1 MVSKTDAAATSD
13 SQSDA
18 PAQAQAPAPAQA
30 PAKPPQRGVIKAL
43 RLHLEAS
50 LLPGDAPVDKAAL
63 DEAATWLLAAAATR
77 APGQSIVQ
85 IESATGERRHLRI
98 AIVNDDMPF
107 LVDSAAATIAAQG
120 VAIDR
125 LLHPVAKVERD
136 AAGSIAALSNPT
148 QGKPTPAK
156 NGARESLIY
165 IETPRVD
172 ARQRRE
178 LLEALQA
185 TLADVH
191 AAVNDWPP
199 MQGAMAA
206 DAERAGAVDAE
217 AGALLGWLG
226 GGMLTQLGHLTRHRD
241 GTTTDRHGICR
252 ASARDLL
259 AEVSYDRAFDWF
271 DRHEAGGTP
280 QGLLAIKANVH
291 ARVHRT
297 SPLDLFIVPL
307 REGGKI
313 TALSIHAGLW
323 TSAALNAR
331 PHEVPV
337 LRRMVTDI
345 TAQAGFDPAGHNG
358 KALVHAFASLPN
370 DLLTAFDPA
379 RVAELVTTKMV
390 LIDRPRPRLVM
401 VRSMLE
407 RHVFAFVW
415 LPRDQLSTDVRLQ
428 IQAMLL
434 DSPGAALLDWSLEVE
449 SSSLALLRFL
459 IDVRACA
466 DMPDDAAIETQLVD
480 LLRGWNEA
488 VATHLA
494 KGEDEGRAATL
505 AARYAGAFPTG
516 YRLTY
521 GADEAARD
529 IAKLRTLA
537 VAEGEAARAV
547 RLYRLNGDGP
557 DTLRLKVYIIG
568 GALALSDAVPALE
581 HFGFRVAAE
590 VPTFLTDPSLGS
602 IHDFILTVPPAREAS
617 TLLDR
622 AALIE
627 DALAEVLNAVA
638 EDDPFN
644 RLIPAA
650 GLAPR
655 SANWMRAIYRYLRQ
669 TGVSYTIYTVVDAL
683 VAAPQVTRAMI
694 DLFTARHDPAFEGD
708 RDEAIAAAQSAFTRG
723 LAKVTAIN
731 DDRLLRLYRA
741 VIDAVLRT
749 NAFAPAAAEA
759 LAFKIDSH
767 RVPGLPQP
775 LPWREIFVY
784 SRRVEGI
791 HLRSG
796 AVARGGLRWSDR
808 RDDFRTEVLGLMKAQ
823 RVKNAVIVPTGAK
836 GGFYPKQL
844 PSPAIDREG
853 WAAEGRAS
861 YEIFIRT
868 LLSIT
873 DNIVGGRVVHPEAVQ
888 VWDGEDPYFVVA
900 ADKGTAT
907 YSDIANGIAQA
918 HDFWLDDAF
927 ASGGSNGYDHKA
939 MGITARGAWVSVQRH
954 FREMGID
961 VQTQSITVAGCGDMS
976 GDVFG
981 NGMLLSKALKLVAAF
996 DHRHIFIDP
1005 APDPLASW
1013 KERKRMFELP
1023 RSSWEDY
1030 DASLISKGGGVFA
1043 RSAKTIKL
1051 PKQAREV
1058 LGIDAKVI
1066 EPETLISAILRAPV
1080 DLMWFGGIGTYVK
1093 APQENNIQV
1102 GDPANDGLRVD
1113 ATEVRARVIGEG
1125 ANLGVT
1131 QAGRIAFS
1139 LAGAKGFGGRINTDF
1154 IDNSAGVDCSD
1165 NEVNIKI
1172 ALAAATASGKL
1183 APKKRNTLLA
1193 AMTDEVAALVLE
1205 DNRLQALALSVA
1217 ESVGA
1222 AATPAYIRLIERLEE
1237 VSDFDRRTEGLAD
1250 GETLSRRAADGQGL
1264 TRPELAVLLSSAKL
1278 ALQSAIE
1285 ASGLP
1290 DDPVLEPVLLARFP
1304 SAMRKPYA
1312 AAIRGHR
1319 LRSEM
1324 IATSL
1329 SNRMVNRLGM
1339 VHPFE
1344 LAEEEGVGLADV
1356 AAAFVVAERLFGLEP
1371 LWRELDTADI
1381 PEAARLALFDRLAA
1395 AVGNLMSDVLRTAS
1409 GKVAAGAMI
1418 TELQEGVAAL
1428 VAGRDELLTDEPR
1441 ARSRALRDSFVAVGA
1456 TEALAAKVANLFDF
1470 DGAVGLAQGAL
1481 ATGIETKLLTHAF
1494 TDIGT
1499 LLGLDWAQGTAAYM
1513 SPSDVW
1519 ERLLVSGLARDFQQM
1534 RIEFLRRLMRR
1545 KAGAEDPRGAVAAW
1559 AERNAQG
1566 VAQFR
1571 AMIARAQARPPVGAA
1586 MLAQIASQARN
1597 LLER

>member
-1 MVSKTDAAATSD
+1 MGSKTVAAA
-13 SQSDA
+13 A
-18 PAQAQAPAPAQA
+18 PNSMG
-30 PAKPPQRGVIKAL
+30 RTLIKAL
-43 RLHLEAS
+43 RLQLEAS
-50 LLPGDAPVDKAAL
+50 LLPGDAPVGKAEL

-77 APGQSIVQ
+77 APGQSLVQ
-85 IESATGERRHLRI
+85 LESATGQRRHLRI
-98 AIVNDDMPF
+98 AIINDDKPF
-107 LVDSAAATIAAQG
+107 LVDSVAATIAALG
-120 VAIDR
+120 LGIDR
-125 LLHPVAKVERD
+125 LLHPVVPVERD
-136 AAGSIAALSNPT
+136 ADGAITAIGKAG
-148 QGKPTPAK
+148 G
-156 NGARESLIY
+156 RESLIY

-178 LLEALQA
+178 LLEALQT
-185 TLADVH
+185 TLADVQ
-191 AAVNDWPP
+191 AAVSDWP
-199 MQGAMAA
+199 QLQAAMNA
-206 DAERAGAVDAE
+206 DAAQAEAIDAE
-217 AGALLGWLG
+217 AAALLAWLG
-226 GGMLTQLGHLTRHRD
+226 GGLLTQLGHLTRQRN
-241 GTTTDRHGICR
+241 GTTTDRMGICR
-252 ASARDLL
+252 TSASELL
-259 AEVSYDRAFDWF
+259 AEVSYERAFEWF
-271 DRHEAGGTP
+271 DRHEASGTP
-280 QGLLAIKANVH
+280 KALLAIKSNVH
-291 ARVHRT
+291 ARVHRA
-297 SPLDLFIVPL
+297 SPLDLFIVPV
-307 REGGKI
+307 RDGATI

-331 PHEVPV
+331 PGEVPV
-337 LRRMVTDI
+337 LRAMVGDI
-345 TAQAGFDPAGHNG
+345 TAKLGFDPAGHNG
-358 KALVHAFASLPN
+358 KALVHAFTSLPN

-379 RVAELVTTKMV
+379 RVADLVTAKMV
-390 LIDRPRPRLVM
+390 LIDRPRPRLIM
-401 VRSMLE
+401 VRATLE

-434 DSPGAALLDWSLEVE
+434 ATPGAALLDWSLEVE

-466 DMPDDAAIETQLVD
+466 DLPDDASIEAKLVD

-494 KGEDEGRAATL
+494 ANEDEGRAAAL
-505 AARYAGAFPTG
+505 AARYAPAFPTG
-516 YRLTY
+516 YRLAY
-521 GADEAARD
+521 GPQEAARD
-529 IAKLRTLA
+529 IARLRTLA
-537 VAEGEAARAV
+537 VAEGEAARDTRAV
-547 RLYRLNGDGP
+547 RLYRLDGDGA
-557 DTLRLKVYIIG
+557 DTLRLKVYITRG
-568 GALALSDAVPALE
+568 SLALSDAVPALE
-581 HFGFRVAAE
+581 NFGFRVAAE
-590 VPTFLTDPSLGS
+590 IPTFLTDPALGS
-602 IHDFILTVPPAREAS
+602 IHDFILTVPAGRDAS
-617 TLLDR
+617 ALLER

-627 DALAEVLNAVA
+627 GALAEVLNGTA

-650 GLAPR
+650 GLLPAE
-655 SANWMRAIYRYLRQ
+655 ANWLRAIYRYLRQ

-694 DLFTARHDPAFEGD
+694 GLFAARHDPAFAGD
-708 RDEAIAAAQSAFTRG
+708 REDAIAAALSAFTRG

-759 LAFKIDSH
+759 LAFKIDSSL
-767 RVPGLPQP
+767 VPNLPKP
-775 LPWREIFVY
+775 VPWREIFVY

-808 RDDFRTEVLGLMKAQ
+808 RDDFRTEILGLMKAQ

-861 YEIFIRT
+861 YELFIRT
-868 LLSIT
+868 LLSVT
-873 DNIVGGRVVHPEAVQ
+873 DNIVGGKVQHPQAVQ
-888 VWDGEDPYFVVA
+888 VLDGEDPYFVVA

-907 YSDIANGIAQA
+907 FSDIANGIAQA
-918 HDFWLDDAF
+918 SDFWLDDAF

-961 VQTQSITVAGCGDMS
+961 VQTDSITVAGCGDMS

-1005 APDPLASW
+1005 SPEPMSSW
-1013 KERKRMFELP
+1013 KERARMFALP

-1030 DASLISKGGGVFA
+1030 DASLISKGGGVFP
-1043 RSAKTIKL
+1043 RSAKVIKL
-1051 PKQAREV
+1051 SKQAREV
-1058 LGIDAKVI
+1058 LGIDAKEI
-1066 EPETLISAILRAPV
+1066 EPEALITAILKAPV

-1093 APQENNIQV
+1093 APTENNIQV

-1113 ATEVRARVIGEG
+1113 ATDVRARVIGEG

-1139 LAGAKGFGGRINTDF
+1139 MNGGRINTDF

-1183 APKKRNTLLA
+1183 SEKKRNTLLA
-1193 AMTDEVAALVLE
+1193 AMTDEVAAIVLE
-1205 DNRLQALALSVA
+1205 DNRLQALALSVS
-1217 ESVGA
+1217 ESGGA
-1222 AATPAYIRLIERLEE
+1222 GATASYVRLIERLEE

-1285 ASGLP
+1285 GSALP

-1304 SAMRKPYA
+1304 SAMRKTYA
-1312 AAIRGHR
+1312 DEIRGHR
-1319 LRSEM
+1319 LRREM

-1329 SNRMVNRLGM
+1329 SNRIVNRLGM

-1344 LAEEEGVGLADV
+1344 LAEEEGVGLAEV
-1356 AAAFVVAERLFGLEP
+1356 AAAFVVTERLFGLDP
-1371 LWRELDTADI
+1371 LWRELDVADI

-1418 TELQEGVAAL
+1418 GELAGGVTAL
-1428 VAGRDELLTDEPR
+1428 VAGREELLTAEPR
-1441 ARSRALRDSFVAVGA
+1441 ARSKALRESFIAHGA
-1456 TEALAAKVANLFDF
+1456 PEALAAKVANLFDF
-1470 DGAVGLAQGAL
+1470 DGAVGLSQAAL
-1481 ATGIETKLLTHAF
+1481 ASGIEAKQLTHAF

-1499 LLGLDWAQGTAAYM
+1499 LLGLDWAQGTAAHM

-1534 RIEFLRRLMRR
+1534 RIDFLRRQIAAGAGA
-1545 KAGAEDPRGAVAAW
+1545 KAGNTDPRGSVSQW
-1559 AERNAQG
+1559 AERNAG
-1566 VAQFR
+1566 AVTQFR
-1571 AMIARAQARPPVGAA
+1571 SMIARAQARPPVGAA

>member
-1 MVSKTDAAATSD
+1 MGSKTVAAA
-13 SQSDA
+13 A
-18 PAQAQAPAPAQA
+18 PKSPAS
-30 PAKPPQRGVIKAL
+30 PPSRPLIKAL
-43 RLHLEAS
+43 RRQLEAS
-50 LLPGDAPVDKAAL
+50 LLPGDAPARASDQKAAL
-63 DEAATWLLAAAATR
+63 DEAAEYLLGAAATR
-77 APGQSIVQ
+77 APGQALVQ
-85 IESATGERRHLRI
+85 LESTGGERRHLRI
-98 AIVNDDMPF
+98 AVINDDMPF
-107 LVDSAAATIAAQG
+107 LVDSVAATIAAQG
-120 VAIDR
+120 LGIDR
-125 LLHPVAKVERD
+125 MLHPVVPVQRD
-136 AAGSIAALSNPT
+136 AAGAITGLEAAGT
-148 QGKPTPAK
+148 
-156 NGARESLIY
+156 RESLIY

-172 ARQRRE
+172 ARQRRD
-178 LLEALQA
+178 LLDALHT
-185 TLADVH
+185 TLGDVH
-191 AAVNDWPP
+191 AAVSDWP
-199 MQGAMAA
+199 QLQAAMNA
-206 DAERAGAVDAE
+206 DAVRAQAVDAE
-217 AGALLGWLG
+217 AGALLAWLG
-226 GGMLTQLGHLTRHRD
+226 AGMLTQLGHLTRHRD
-241 GTTTDRHGICR
+241 GTITDRLGICT
-252 ASARDLL
+252 ASAQDLL
-259 AEVSYDRAFDWF
+259 AEISYDRAFDWF
-271 DRHEAGGTP
+271 DRQDAAGTP
-280 QGLLAIKANVH
+280 KALLAIKSNVH
-291 ARVHRT
+291 ARVHRA
-297 SPLDLFIVPL
+297 SPLDLFIVPV
-307 REGGKI
+307 REGGTI

-331 PHEVPV
+331 PGEVPV
-337 LRRMVTDI
+337 LRTMVTDL

-358 KALVHAFASLPN
+358 KALVHAFTSLPN

-379 RVAELVTTKMV
+379 RVADLVMTKMA
-390 LIDRPRPRLVM
+390 LIDRPRPRLIM

-434 DSPGAALLDWSLEVE
+434 AAPGAALLDWSLEVE

-459 IDVRACA
+459 IDVRAC
-466 DMPDDAAIETQLVD
+466 DDLPDDAVIEAQLAQM
-480 LLRGWNEA
+480 LRGWNET
-488 VATHLA
+488 VAGHLA
-494 KGEDEGRAATL
+494 DTEDAGRAAAL
-505 AARYAGAFPTG
+505 AARYAPAFPTG

-521 GADEAARD
+521 GPHEAARD

-537 VAEGEAARAV
+537 VAEGSAARAV
-547 RLYRLNGDGP
+547 RLYRLEGDGA
-557 DTLRLKVYIIG
+557 DTLRLKAYVLG
-568 GALALSDAVPALE
+568 GTLALSDAVPALE
-581 HFGFRVAAE
+581 NFGFRVAAE
-590 VPTFLTDPSLGS
+590 VPTFLTDASLGS
-602 IHDFILTVPPAREAS
+602 IHDFILTVPAGRDAEA
-617 TLLDR
+617 LLGR

-627 DALAEVLNAVA
+627 GALADVLNGVG

-655 SANWMRAIYRYLRQ
+655 EANWLRAIYRYLRQ

-683 VAAPQVTRAMI
+683 VAAPQVTAAMI
-694 DLFTARHDPAFEGD
+694 ALFAARHNPAFAGD
-708 RDEAIAAAQSAFTRG
+708 RDEAITAAQGAFTRG

-759 LAFKIDSH
+759 LAFKLESA
-767 RVPGLPQP
+767 RVPGLPKP

-784 SRRVEGI
+784 SVRVEGI

-796 AVARGGLRWSDR
+796 KVARGGLRWSDR

-853 WAAEGRAS
+853 WAAEGRAA

-868 LLSIT
+868 LLSVT
-873 DNIVGGRVVHPEAVQ
+873 DNIVDGTVVHPQAVE
-888 VWDGEDPYFVVA
+888 VLDGEDPYFVVA

-907 YSDIANGIAQA
+907 FSDIANGIAQGR
-918 HDFWLDDAF
+918 DFWLDDAF

-961 VQTQSITVAGCGDMS
+961 VQTQSVTVAGCGDMS

-1013 KERKRMFELP
+1013 KERARMFALP

-1030 DASLISKGGGVFA
+1030 DPALISKGGGVFP
-1043 RSAKTIKL
+1043 RTAKSIKL
-1051 PKQAREV
+1051 SKQAREV
-1058 LGIDAKVI
+1058 LGIDAKDI
-1066 EPETLISAILRAPV
+1066 EPEALITAILKAPV

-1093 APQENNIQV
+1093 AAHENNVAV
-1102 GDPANDGLRVD
+1102 GDPANDSLRVD
-1113 ATEVRARVIGEG
+1113 ATEMRARVIGEG

-1139 LAGAKGFGGRINTDF
+1139 LNGGRINTDF

-1183 APKKRNTLLA
+1183 SQKKRNTLLA
-1193 AMTDEVAALVLE
+1193 AMTDDVAALVLE
-1205 DNRLQALALSVA
+1205 DNRLQALALSIA
-1217 ESVGA
+1217 ESGGA
-1222 AATPAYIRLIERLEE
+1222 GATPAYVRLIERLEE
-1237 VSDFDRRTEGLAD
+1237 VGDFDRRTEGLAD
-1250 GETLSRRAADGQGL
+1250 GETLVRRAADGQGL

-1278 ALQSAIE
+1278 ALQAAIE
-1285 ASGLP
+1285 ASALP
-1290 DDPVLEPVLLARFP
+1290 DDPVLDDVLLARFP
-1304 SAMRKPYA
+1304 AAMRKAYSQE
-1312 AAIRGHR
+1312 IRAHR
-1319 LRSEM
+1319 LRREM

-1329 SNRMVNRLGM
+1329 SNRIVNRLGM

-1344 LAEEEGVGLADV
+1344 LAEEEGVGLAEV
-1356 AAAFVVAERLFGLEP
+1356 AAAFVVAERLFGLDP
-1371 LWRELDTADI
+1371 LWRELDGADI

-1418 TELQEGVAAL
+1418 GALGGGVTAL
-1428 VAGRDELLTDEPR
+1428 IAGREELLTAEPR
-1441 ARSRALRDSFVAVGA
+1441 ARSTVLRTSFAAMGSPDALS
-1456 TEALAAKVANLFDF
+1456 AKVANLFDF
-1470 DGAVGLAQGAL
+1470 DGAVGLAQAAL
-1481 ATGIETKLLTHAF
+1481 ASGMEAKLLTHAF
-1494 TDIGT
+1494 TDIGA
-1499 LLGLDWAQGTAAYM
+1499 LLGLDWAQGTAAHM
-1513 SPSDVW
+1513 SPSDIW

-1534 RIEFLRRLMRR
+1534 RIEFLRRQIADKTNS
-1545 KAGAEDPRGAVAAW
+1545 KAGKGDPRGAVADW
-1559 AERNAQG
+1559 AQRNAAG

-1571 AMIARAQARPPVGAA
+1571 KLIARAQARPPVGAA

>member
-1 MVSKTDAAATSD
+1 MGLKTSGTAPTKSQD
-13 SQSDA
+13 SA
-18 PAQAQAPAPAQA
+18 L
-30 PAKPPQRGVIKAL
+30 IKAL

-50 LLPGDAPVDKAAL
+50 LLPGDAAPGKAAM
-63 DEAATWLLAAAATR
+63 DEAAAFLLAAAR
-77 APGQSIVQ
+77 SRSPGQTAVQ
-85 IESATGERRHLRI
+85 IESASDGRRHLRI
-98 AIVNDDMPF
+98 AIINDDQPF
-107 LVDSAAATIAAQG
+107 LVDSIAATIAAQG
-120 VAIDR
+120 LAIDV
-125 LLHPVAKVERD
+125 LLHPVIAVERD
-136 AAGSIAALSNPT
+136 DACTITAV
-148 QGKPTPAK
+148 GKVGAK
-156 NGARESLIY
+156 AIGRRESLIY
-165 IETPRVD
+165 CETPRID
-172 ARQRRE
+172 ARQRRD
-178 LLEALQA
+178 LLEALEA

-191 AAVNDWPP
+191 AAVRDWP
-199 MQGAMAA
+199 QLQAAMAA
-206 DAERAGAVDAE
+206 DAAQAAADDAE
-217 AGALLGWLG
+217 AGALLSWLN

-241 GTTTDRHGICR
+241 GRQSDVFGICTS
-252 ASARDLL
+252 SAGELL
-259 AEVSYDRAFDWF
+259 AEVSLERAFDWF
-271 DRHEAGGTP
+271 DRHPAAA
-280 QGLLAIKANVH
+280 LLLIKSNVQSK
-291 ARVHRT
+291 VHRA
-297 SPLDLFIVPL
+297 SPLDLFLVPVRSDGTL
-307 REGGKI
+307 

-331 PHEVPV
+331 PQEVPV
-337 LRRMVTDI
+337 LRAALSGLTERL
-345 TAQAGFDPAGHNG
+345 GLDPSGHNG
-358 KALVHAFASLPN
+358 KALVHAFTSLPN

-379 RVAELVTTKMV
+379 CVRTLATAKMALV
-390 LIDRPRPRLVM
+390 DRPRPRIVM
-401 VRSMLE
+401 VRATLE
-407 RHVFAFVW
+407 RHLFAFVW

-428 IQAMLL
+428 IQTMLL
-434 DSPGAALLDWSLEVE
+434 ATPGAALLDWSLEVE
-449 SSSLALLRFL
+449 TGTLAQLRFL
-459 IDVRACA
+459 IDVRGC
-466 DMPDDAAIETQLVD
+466 DSLPDDAAVEAQLVD

-494 KGEDEGRAATL
+494 ATEDEGRAAAL
-505 AARYAGAFPTG
+505 AARYAPAFPTG
-516 YRLTY
+516 YRLSY
-521 GADEAARD
+521 GPQEAARD

-537 VAEGEAARAV
+537 LADGDAQTEDRST
-547 RLYRLNGDGP
+547 RLYRLPIDGP
-557 DTLRLKVYIIG
+557 ETLRLKVYAIRG
-568 GALALSDAVPALE
+568 TLALSDAVPALE
-581 HFGFRVAAE
+581 NFGFRVAAE
-590 VPTFLTDPSLGS
+590 VPTFLTDAALGS
-602 IHDFILTVPPAREAS
+602 IHDFILTVPAGLDAGA
-617 TLLDR
+617 LLER
-622 AALIE
+622 AGLIE
-627 DALAEVLNAVA
+627 DALADVLNSAA

-644 RLIPAA
+644 RLTAA
-650 GLAPR
+650 TGLAPR
-655 SANWMRAIYRYLRQ
+655 EANWMRAIYRYLRQ

-683 VAAPQVTRAMI
+683 VAAPQVTRAMVA
-694 DLFTARHDPAFEGD
+694 LFEARHDPAFSGD
-708 RDEAIAAAQSAFTRG
+708 RDEAIASAVTTFTRG

-759 LAFKIDSH
+759 LAFKIDSQL
-767 RVPGLPQP
+767 VPGLPKP
-775 LPWREIFVY
+775 VPWREIFVY

-868 LLSIT
+868 LLSLT
-873 DNIVGGRVVHPEAVQ
+873 DNIVGGRVLHPPAVR
-888 VWDGEDPYFVVA
+888 VLDGEDPYFVVA

-907 YSDIANGIAQA
+907 FSDIANGIAQGR
-918 HDFWLDDAF
+918 DFWLDDAF

-954 FREMGID
+954 FREMGTD
-961 VQTQSITVAGCGDMS
+961 VQSDSITVAGCGDMS

-1005 APDPLASW
+1005 TPDPLSSW

-1030 DASLISKGGGVFA
+1030 NAALISKGGGVFP
-1043 RSAKTIKL
+1043 RSAKQIKL
-1051 PKQAREV
+1051 SKQAREV
-1058 LGIDAKVI
+1058 LGIDAKEI
-1066 EPETLISAILRAPV
+1066 EPEALITAILRSRV
-1080 DLMWFGGIGTYVK
+1080 DLLWFGGIGTYIK
-1093 APQENNIQV
+1093 ADHESPMQV
-1102 GDPANDGLRVD
+1102 GDPANDSLRIN
-1113 ATEVRARVIGEG
+1113 ASEVQAKAIGEG

-1139 LAGAKGFGGRINTDF
+1139 LSGGRINTDF

-1183 APKKRNTLLA
+1183 SAKKRNTLLA
-1193 AMTDEVAALVLE
+1193 AMTDEVAAIVLE
-1205 DNRLQALALSVA
+1205 DNRLQALALSIA
-1217 ESVGA
+1217 ESGGA
-1222 AATPAYIRLIERLEE
+1222 AAIPAYVRLIERLEE

-1250 GETLSRRAADGQGL
+1250 GETFLRRAAEGHGL

-1278 ALQSAIE
+1278 ALQEAIE
-1285 ASGLP
+1285 HSALP
-1290 DDPVLEPVLLARFP
+1290 DDPVLEPLLIARFP
-1304 SAMRKPYA
+1304 SAMRKTYA
-1312 AAIRGHR
+1312 GEIRGHR
-1319 LRSEM
+1319 LRREM

-1344 LAEEEGVGLADV
+1344 LAEEEGVGLAEV
-1356 AAAFVVAERLFGLEP
+1356 TAAFVVAERLFGLDA
-1371 LWRELDTADI
+1371 LWRELDDAEI

-1395 AVGNLMSDVLRTAS
+1395 AVGNLMSDVLRTAA

-1418 TELQEGVAAL
+1418 GGLATGVTMLTAA
-1428 VAGRDELLTDEPR
+1428 REELLTAEPR
-1441 ARSRALRDSFVAVGA
+1441 ARSMELRRSFIATGA
-1456 TEALAAKVANLFDF
+1456 PEALAARVANLFDF
-1470 DGAVGLAQGAL
+1470 DGAVGLAQTASD
-1481 ATGIETKLLTHAF
+1481 TGIDAKLLTQAF
-1494 TDIGT
+1494 TDVGT
-1499 LLGLDWAQGTAAYM
+1499 RLGLDWAQGIAAHM

-1534 RIEFLRRLMRR
+1534 RIDFLRRLMRT
-1545 KAGAEDPRGAVAAW
+1545 KAGKTDPMGAVSDW
-1559 AERNAQG
+1559 AQRNAQA

-1571 AMIARAQARPPVGAA
+1571 SMVARAQARPPVGPA
-1586 MLAQIASQARN
+1586 MLAQIASQSRN

>member
-1 MVSKTDAAATSD
+1 
-13 SQSDA
+13 
-18 PAQAQAPAPAQA
+18 
-30 PAKPPQRGVIKAL
+30 
-43 RLHLEAS
+43 
-50 LLPGDAPVDKAAL
+50 
-63 DEAATWLLAAAATR
+63 
-77 APGQSIVQ
+77 
-85 IESATGERRHLRI
+85 
-98 AIVNDDMPF
+98 
-107 LVDSAAATIAAQG
+107 
-120 VAIDR
+120 
-125 LLHPVAKVERD
+125 
-136 AAGSIAALSNPT
+136 
-148 QGKPTPAK
+148 
-156 NGARESLIY
+156 
-165 IETPRVD
+165 
-172 ARQRRE
+172 
-178 LLEALQA
+178 
-185 TLADVH
+185 
-191 AAVNDWPP
+191 
-199 MQGAMAA
+199 MAA
-206 DAERAGAVDAE
+206 DRALAEAADSE
-217 AGALLGWLG
+217 AGALLGWLN
-226 GGMLTQLGHLTRHRD
+226 GGMLTQLGHITHRRD
-241 GTTTDRHGICR
+241 GTTTDVLGICR
-252 ASARDLL
+252 GSARELL
-259 AEVSYDRAFDWF
+259 AEVSLQRAFEWF
-271 DRHEAGGTP
+271 DQHDAAGTP
-280 QGLLAIKANVH
+280 RALLSIKSNVGS
-291 ARVHRT
+291 RVHRA

-307 REGGKI
+307 RDKGAV

-331 PHEVPV
+331 PGEVPV
-337 LRRMVTDI
+337 LRTVLADLTGRL
-345 TAQAGFDPAGHNG
+345 GYDPAGHNG
-358 KALVHAFASLPN
+358 KALVHAFAALPN

-379 RVAELVTTKMV
+379 KVANLITAKMA

-401 VRSMLE
+401 VRSTLE

-434 DSPGAALLDWSLEVE
+434 AAPGAALLDWSLEVE
-449 SSSLALLRFL
+449 SGSLALLRFL
-459 IDVRACA
+459 IDVRGCDDLA
-466 DMPDDAAIETQLVD
+466 DDAAIETQLVE

-494 KGEDEGRAATL
+494 ATEDEGRAVAL
-505 AARYAGAFPTG
+505 AGRYAPAFPTG
-516 YRLTY
+516 YRLAY
-521 GADEAARD
+521 GPQEAARD

-537 VAEGEAARAV
+537 LAEAEASGADRAA
-547 RLYRLNGDGP
+547 RLYRLPSDP
-557 DTLRLKVYIIG
+557 AETLRLKVYAIRG
-568 GALALSDAVPALE
+568 TLTLSDAVPALE
-581 HFGFRVAAE
+581 NFGFRVAAE
-590 VPTFLTDPSLGS
+590 VPTFLTDPALGS
-602 IHDFILTVPPAREAS
+602 IHDFILTIP
-617 TLLDR
+617 
-622 AALIE
+622 AALDAGALLERAGLIE
-627 DALAEVLNAVA
+627 AALTDVLNAAA
-638 EDDPFN
+638 EDDSFN
-644 RLIPAA
+644 RLVTAT
-650 GLAPR
+650 GLAPQA
-655 SANWMRAIYRYLRQ
+655 ANWMRAIYRYLRQ

-683 VAAPQVTRAMI
+683 VGAPQVTRAMVA
-694 DLFTARHDPAFEGD
+694 LFAARHDPAFAGN
-708 RDEAIAAAQSAFTRG
+708 RDEAIAAAQTAFTRG

-731 DDRLLRLYRA
+731 DDRLLRSYRA

-767 RVPGLPQP
+767 CVPGLPKP

-844 PSPAIDREG
+844 PSPALNREG

-868 LLSIT
+868 LLSVT
-873 DNIVGGRVVHPEAVQ
+873 DNIVAGKVVHPDSVQ
-888 VWDGEDPYFVVA
+888 VLDGEDPYFVVA

-907 YSDIANGIAQA
+907 FSDIANGIAQSR
-918 HDFWLDDAF
+918 DFWLDDAF

-961 VQTQSITVAGCGDMS
+961 VQSDSVTVAGCGDMS

-1005 APDPLASW
+1005 SPEPLASW
-1013 KERKRMFELP
+1013 KERKRLFELP

-1030 DASLISKGGGVFA
+1030 DASLISKGGGVFSRA
-1043 RSAKTIKL
+1043 SKSIKL
-1051 PKQAREV
+1051 SKQAREL
-1058 LGIDAKVI
+1058 LGIAAKEI
-1066 EPETLISAILRAPV
+1066 EPEALISAILRAPV

-1093 APQENNIQV
+1093 ASQENHIQV

-1113 ATEVRARVIGEG
+1113 ADEVRARVIGEG

-1139 LAGAKGFGGRINTDF
+1139 LNGGRINTDF

-1183 APKKRNTLLA
+1183 TEKKRNTLLA

-1205 DNRLQALALSVA
+1205 DNRLQALALSIA
-1217 ESVGA
+1217 EAGGPG
-1222 AATPAYIRLIERLEE
+1222 ATPAYVRLIERLGE

-1250 GETLSRRAADGQGL
+1250 SEAFLRRAADGRGL

-1278 ALQSAIE
+1278 ALQDAIE
-1285 ASGLP
+1285 TSPLVNDAA
-1290 DDPVLEPVLLARFP
+1290 VEPLLIARFP
-1304 SAMRKPYA
+1304 TPMRKTFA
-1312 AAIRGHR
+1312 AEIRGHR
-1319 LRSEM
+1319 LRREM

-1329 SNRMVNRLGM
+1329 ANRMVNRLGM

-1344 LAEEEGVGLADV
+1344 LAEEEGVGLAEV
-1356 AAAFVVAERLFGLEP
+1356 ASAFVVADQMFGLEP
-1371 LWRELDTADI
+1371 LWRELD
-1381 PEAARLALFDRLAA
+1381 EAAISETARLALFDRLAA
-1395 AVGNLMSDVLRTAS
+1395 AVGNLMSDVLRTAA
-1409 GKVAAGAMI
+1409 GKVDAGAMI
-1418 TELQEGVAAL
+1418 AELSACVTMLTAA
-1428 VAGRDELLTDEPR
+1428 REELLTAEPR
-1441 ARSRALRDSFVAVGA
+1441 ARSTELQQTFVASGA
-1456 TEALAAKVANLFDF
+1456 PDALAARVANLFDF
-1470 DGAVGLAQGAL
+1470 DGAVGLARLAL
-1481 ATGIETKLLTHAF
+1481 DTGIDAKLLTHAF
-1494 TDIGT
+1494 AGIGT
-1499 LLGLDWAQGTAAYM
+1499 RLGLDWAQGVAAHM

-1545 KAGAEDPRGAVAAW
+1545 KVGKDDPMGAIGDW
-1559 AERNAQG
+1559 AERNSAS
-1566 VAQFR
+1566 VTQFR
-1571 AMIARAQARPPVGAA
+1571 SMIARAQARPPVGAA